1 MLKKLFLD
9 TLNKPEKPKD
19 PPKEKV
25 FKIKPS
31 FLGSKC
37 QRQIF
42 YSATGVP
49 TDVPFPEIAK
59 RRMKMGDAISD
70 MLTDVFKESG
80 CLVQYYNPDGSIPKH
95 WKTQKDDR
103 EFPIKSEDLYIDKGK
118 IDGVFVIDGKLY
130 LGEYK
135 SINQNGFG
143 TLHAPKSDHLIQG
156 VTYLFAFN
164 QQLKAGAYT
173 HVKELQGFER
183 AEGIVFV
190 YVNKDDTDIKDFVVT
205 SADSTFQE
213 LVKKIM
219 TIKYYADNDI
229 LPPCTPDYGRT
240 CNCNWKI
247 KSKNNQL
254 K

>member
-1 MLKKLFLD
+1 MLKRLFLEV
-9 TLNKPEKPKD
+9 LNKPEKQKEA
-19 PPKEKV
+19 PKEKV

-37 QRQIF
+37 ERQIF

-49 TDVPFPEIAK
+49 ADVAFPEIAK

-70 MLTDVFKESG
+70 MLNDVYKESG
-80 CLVQYYNPDGSIPKH
+80 KLIQYYNPDGSIPIH
-95 WKTQKDDR
+95 WKTKKEDR
-103 EFPIKSEDLYIDKGK
+103 EFPISSEDLYIDKGK
-118 IDGVFVIDGKLY
+118 IDGVFILDGKLY
-130 LGEYK
+130 LAEYK
-135 SINQNGFG
+135 SINQNGFSS
-143 TLHAPKSDHLIQG
+143 LRSPKSDHLIQG

-164 QQLKAGAYT
+164 QGLQAGKYS
-173 HVKELQGFER
+173 HIKELQTFTK
-183 AEGIVFV
+183 AEGIIFV
-190 YVNKDDTDIKDFVVT
+190 YVNKDDTDMLDYVVT
-205 SADSTFQE
+205 SAESTFQE

-219 TIKYYADNDI
+219 QIKYYADNNI
-229 LPPCTPDYGRT
+229 LPPCTPDFGRT